1 MPYADTE
8 KQKEYVRNWSR
19 EYQRRKKAERTKV
32 ISGIRKGMANE
43 KDENGPFHK
52 LWRDYLNNKGKKW
65 DATRAI
71 RMLSYSLRLSNVTP
85 SQEFDNFSRV
95 IAVKHLAPTFELMD
109 QHERRQ
115 FELHQ
120 FKRELMKKYV
130 HRDSDYQ
137 KLTQEGQVY
146 YEQSFLAFL
155 DFLEKTKNLELLR
168 RKEDQTI
175 IEKIDVFHL
184 KQVKEI
190 MAELDKFLK
199 KQQVTVELA
208 VP

>member
-1 MPYADTE
+1 MPYADKE

-19 EYQRRKKAERTKV
+19 EYQRRKKAERDKI

-43 KDENGPFHK
+43 KDRNGPFNK
-52 LWRDYLNNKGKKW
+52 LWKDYLNHKGKKW
-65 DATRAI
+65 DAKRAI
-71 RMLSYSLRLSNVTP
+71 QQTFKLLNVPT
-85 SQEFDNFSRV
+85 SQEFYDFSRNV
-95 IAVKHLAPTFELMD
+95 AKAKHLVPTLETMD

-115 FELHQ
+115 FELRQ
-120 FKRELMKKYV
+120 FKRELLEKYV
-130 HRDSDYQ
+130 HCDPNYQ
-137 KLTQEGQVY
+137 KLTQEGQAY

-155 DFLEKTKNLELLR
+155 DFLEKIKDLELLR
-168 RKEDQTI
+168 RKEDYSVI
-175 IEKIDVFHL
+175 KKIDIFHL

-199 KQQVTVELA
+199 KQQVKVELA